1 MLNSNTI
8 ANKKDASARA
18 KYVGGE
24 DGVFISDFLVYINKF
39 IRLSGFVLI
48 FTPQY

>member
-1 MLNSNTI
+1 MLNNNTI

-24 DGVFISDFLVYINKF
+24 DGVFISVFVIYIKYF
-39 IRLSGFVLI
+39 IRLSKF
-48 FTPQY
+48 QY